1 MLTIRIP
8 TVKYLAEVVTQ
19 LQDCDCDVNIT
30 IDRWSDEL
38 DMAESTPP
46 TGLLD
51 QLKRSG
57 AMPNNVAST
66 QMTQLRN
73 HLRGE

>member
-8 TVKYLAEVVTQ
+8 TVKYLPEVVTQ
-19 LQDCDCDVNIT
+19 LQNNDVDVNIV

-38 DMAESTPP
+38 DMAESTSSI
-46 TGLLD
+46 GLLD

-57 AMPNNVAST
+57 TIPNNVAST